1 MASFEHDGGTVT
13 LTREHTTLLL
23 AQTQLFAGVDAEGLA
38 RIADRIT
45 EVDVP
50 ADRVIARQGEI
61 GTGFFIIASGSVRVV
76 RDGETVAVLGPGDFF
91 GELSV
96 LDGKPRNAQ
105 VESTEPTTCLGL
117 ATWDF
122 EAVVR
127 EQPSVALAILRELAA
142 RLRDLTET
150 HRH

>member
-1 MASFEHDGGTVT
+1 MVT
-13 LTREHTTLLL
+13 HGREQTIELLSQTR
-23 AQTQLFAGVDAEGLA
+23 LFAGVGAEGLE

-45 EVDVP
+45 EVEVP
-50 ADRVIARQGEI
+50 ANRVIARQGEI
-61 GTGFFIIASGSVRVV
+61 GTGFFIIASGAVTVI
-76 RDGETVAVLGPGDFF
+76 RDGDTLATLGPGDFF

-105 VESTEPTTCLGL
+105 VVSKQPTTCLAL

-127 EQPSVALAILRELAA
+127 DQPSVALAILRELAG
-142 RLRDLTET
+142 RLRELTEA